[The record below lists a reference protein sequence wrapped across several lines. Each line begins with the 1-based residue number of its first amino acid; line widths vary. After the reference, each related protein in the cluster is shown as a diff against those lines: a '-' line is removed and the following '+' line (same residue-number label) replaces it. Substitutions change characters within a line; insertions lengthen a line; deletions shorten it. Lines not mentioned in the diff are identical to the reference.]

1 MANTQMLQQQYGQYQ
16 QELGQYG
23 QELNK
28 YNMAADVYNRQAKE
42 YQALV
47 DAYKA
52 IPEVKAYEA
61 AVPAYN
67 AAAEAYNKRLNDWN
81 TKEIRPGNT
90 PAKLY
95 SLYANAPGAW
105 QRGSWGQDLVNA
117 YTPYLPGA
125 QPTAPAALPAN
136 IAAQKPG
143 EFTAAKPELT
153 AVAPTDPGFTGQQMR
168 QIQGQPTLAQQEM
181 AGAQEAGLVE
191 RMRSGMNKQKPDSII
206 GGLLQNVRYST

>member
-1 MANTQMLQQQYGQYQ
+1 MANTRMLQQQYGQYQ
-16 QELGQYG
+16 EQLGQYG
-23 QELNK
+23 QEVNK
-28 YNMAADVYNRQAKE
+28 FNMAADVYNRQVKE

-47 DAYKA
+47 DAYNA
-52 IPEVKAYEA
+52 IPEVRAYEKA
-61 AVPAYN
+61 TTDYN
-67 AAAEAYNKRLNDWN
+67 AAAKAYNERLDIWN

-125 QPTAPAALPAN
+125 QPTPPAALPAS
-136 IAAQKPG
+136 IAAQRPG
-143 EFTAAKPELT
+143 EFTAVKPELT

-168 QIQGQPTLAQQEM
+168 QLQGQPSLAQQE
-181 AGAQEAGLVE
+181 AQGDIGLVQ
-191 RMRSGMNKQKPDSII
+191 RAQGRSAPADSII